1 MIVEGYK
8 QNLGFREWV
17 LYLKLKANMLNGN
30 RIRYYNKIN
39 LILYV
44 LCSYTKLCLH
54 YKSVLEL
61 LL

>member
-1 MIVEGYK
+1 M
-8 QNLGFREWV
+8 GFREWV

-44 LCSYTKLCLH
+44 LCSYTKFCLH